1 MYYVMVGSRL
11 ILHNVLSTF
20 LILCLAI
27 TISSAQTEAGS
38 GSAVIEAYNN
48 TDNSIEKRTIL
59 KSLSEGYEEGS
70 VVIPQWKVD
79 LVKIGLAE
87 TSPVVVEAAARQA
100 GKLVMKDVTPQLIN
114 LFNTADDKFMGGYPQ
129 RVRISLF
136 YALGKTGGDGVAE
149 LFKKFLKNDNGS
161 ALGGD
166 ALTAIKE
173 LDDPSLV
180 ITVKSYA
187 MKMEAK
193 ISVLKAKNSDPIF
206 YSRYLGYRALAKEV
220 EESLSNKKGDS
231 K

>member
-27 TISSAQTEAGS
+27 TLSSAQTETGS
-38 GSAVIEAYNN
+38 ESAVIDAYNN

-59 KSLSEGYEEGS
+59 KSLSEGYEEGT
-70 VVIPQWKVD
+70 VIPQWKVD
-79 LVKIGLAE
+79 LVKTGLAE
-87 TSPVVVEAAARQA
+87 TSPVVVEAAAKQA
-100 GKLVMKDVTPQLIN
+100 GKLVMKDVTPQLVN

-149 LFKKFLKNDNGS
+149 LFENFLENDMGS
-161 ALGGD
+161 ALGED

-173 LDDPSLV
+173 LNDPSLV
-180 ITVKSYA
+180 NTVKSYTV
-187 MKMEAK
+187 KMGAK
-193 ISVLKAKNSDPIF
+193 VSVLKTKNSDPIQ
-206 YSRYLGYRALAKEV
+206 YSRYLGYISLAKEV

>member
-11 ILHNVLSTF
+11 ILHNLLSTF

-27 TISSAQTEAGS
+27 TVSSAQTETGS
-38 GSAVIEAYNN
+38 GSAVIDAYNN

-59 KSLSEGYEEGS
+59 KSLSKDYEEGTA
-70 VVIPQWKVD
+70 IPQWKVD
-79 LVKIGLAE
+79 LVKTGLAE

-100 GKLVMKDVTPQLIN
+100 GKLAMKSVTPQLIN

-173 LDDPSLV
+173 LNDPSLV
-180 ITVKSYA
+180 NTVKSYA

-193 ISVLKAKNSDPIF
+193 VSVLKAKKTDPIQ
-206 YSRYLGYRALAKEV
+206 YSRYLGYTALAKEA
-220 EESLSNKKGDS
+220 EESLLNKKGDS